1 MISIQ
6 VNNSGYVSNTRDT
19 NNIMDYVNEIKGL
32 PFGIYRYDN
41 LGEILY
47 HLNNKELITKY
58 FNNDDEFKK
67 IKGFLIVEKYNIP
80 SRFKFILDQKKNSK
94 INIVYAYIEN
104 NVISIA
110 DTMSGNNKFISYNEL
125 EKIGKN
131 NTTSLTY
138 NEKYPSKT
146 FILTHIFP
154 FSLFYNDSLYVTSN
168 TYNDDSDFTYD
179 NGISFN
185 RDMMMDMS
193 IDDLRTFY
201 MPNNNR
207 NRTLTNIINSNKLK

>member
-6 VNNSGYVSNTRDT
+6 VNNSGYVSNVRDT
-19 NNIMDYVNEIKGL
+19 SNIMDYINEIKGL

-47 HLNNKELITKY
+47 QLNNKELITKY
-58 FNNDDEFKK
+58 FDSDDEFKK
-67 IKGFLIVEKYNIP
+67 VKGFLIVEKYNIP

-94 INIVYAYIEN
+94 INIIYAYIEN
-104 NVISIA
+104 NDIYIA
-110 DTMSGNNKFISYNEL
+110 DTMSGNNKFISYNEM
-125 EKIGKN
+125 EEIGKN
-131 NTTSLTY
+131 NTTSLVY

-168 TYNDDSDFTYD
+168 IRDDRFDFTYD
-179 NGISFN
+179 NGVYLN
-185 RDMMMDMS
+185 RDVTSGDV
-193 IDDLRTFY
+193 RTFY
-201 MPNNNR
+201 LPNNNR

>member
-6 VNNSGYVSNTRDT
+6 VNNSGYVSNVRDT
-19 NNIMDYVNEIKGL
+19 NNIMDYINEIKGL

-47 HLNNKELITKY
+47 QLNNKELITKY
-58 FNNDDEFKK
+58 FDSDDEFKR

-104 NVISIA
+104 NTISIA
-110 DTMSGNNKFISYNEL
+110 DTISGNNKFISYNEL
-125 EKIGKN
+125 EQIGKN
-131 NTTSLTY
+131 STTSLTY

-146 FILTHIFP
+146 FILTHVFP

-168 TYNDDSDFTYD
+168 TYNDGFDYTYD
-179 NGISFN
+179 NGMYFN
-185 RDMMMDMS
+185 RDLSSGDV
-193 IDDLRTFY
+193 RTFY
-201 MPNNNR
+201 LPNNNR

>member
-6 VNNSGYVSNTRDT
+6 VNNSGYVSNVRDT
-19 NNIMDYVNEIKGL
+19 NNIMDYINEIKGL

-47 HLNNKELITKY
+47 QINNKELITKY
-58 FNNDDEFKK
+58 FDSDDEFKK
-67 IKGFLIVEKYNIP
+67 VKGFLIVEKYNIP
-80 SRFKFILDQKKNSK
+80 SRFKFILDQKKDSK

-104 NVISIA
+104 NTISIA
-110 DTMSGNNKFISYNEL
+110 DTISGNNKFISYNEL
-125 EKIGKN
+125 EKIGKD

-168 TYNDDSDFTYD
+168 IRDDRFDFTYD
-179 NGISFN
+179 NGVYLN
-185 RDMMMDMS
+185 RDVTSGDV
-193 IDDLRTFY
+193 RTFY

>member
-6 VNNSGYVSNTRDT
+6 VNNSGYVSNIRDT
-19 NNIMDYVNEIKGL
+19 NNIMDYINEIKGL

-47 HLNNKELITKY
+47 QINNKELITKY
-58 FNNDDEFKK
+58 FDNDDEFKK
-67 IKGFLIVEKYNIP
+67 VKGFLIVEKYNIP

-94 INIVYAYIEN
+94 INIIYAYIDN
-104 NVISIA
+104 NDIYIA

-131 NTTSLTY
+131 NTTSLVY

-168 TYNDDSDFTYD
+168 IRDDRFDFTYD
-179 NGISFN
+179 NGVYLN
-185 RDMMMDMS
+185 RDLTSGDV
-193 IDDLRTFY
+193 RTFY

>member
-6 VNNSGYVSNTRDT
+6 VNNSGYVSNIRDT
-19 NNIMDYVNEIKGL
+19 NNIMDYINEIKGL

-47 HLNNKELITKY
+47 QINNKELITKY
-58 FNNDDEFKK
+58 FDSDDEFKK
-67 IKGFLIVEKYNIP
+67 VKGFLIVEKYNIP
-80 SRFKFILDQKKNSK
+80 RRFKFILDQKKNSK
-94 INIVYAYIEN
+94 INIIYAYIDN
-104 NVISIA
+104 NDIYIA
-110 DTMSGNNKFISYNEL
+110 DTMSGNNKFMSYNEM
-125 EKIGKN
+125 EEIGKN
-131 NTTSLTY
+131 NTTSLVY

-168 TYNDDSDFTYD
+168 IRDDRFDFTYD
-179 NGISFN
+179 NGVYLS
-185 RDMMMDMS
+185 RDVTSGDV
-193 IDDLRTFY
+193 RTFY

>member
-6 VNNSGYVSNTRDT
+6 VNNSGYVSNVRDT
-19 NNIMDYVNEIKGL
+19 NNIMDYINEIKGL

-47 HLNNKELITKY
+47 QINNKELITKY
-58 FNNDDEFKK
+58 FDSDDEFKK

-94 INIVYAYIEN
+94 INIIYAYIDN
-104 NVISIA
+104 NDIYIA
-110 DTMSGNNKFISYNEL
+110 DTMSGNNKFISYNEM
-125 EKIGKN
+125 EEIGKN
-131 NTTSLTY
+131 NTTSLIY

-168 TYNDDSDFTYD
+168 IRDDRFDFTYD
-179 NGISFN
+179 NGVYLN
-185 RDMMMDMS
+185 RDVTSGDV
-193 IDDLRTFY
+193 RTFY

>member
-6 VNNSGYVSNTRDT
+6 VNNSGYVSNVRDT
-19 NNIMDYVNEIKGL
+19 NNIMDYINEIKGL

-47 HLNNKELITKY
+47 QINNKELITKY
-58 FNNDDEFKK
+58 FDSDDEFKK

-94 INIVYAYIEN
+94 INIIYAYIDN
-104 NVISIA
+104 NDIYIA
-110 DTMSGNNKFISYNEL
+110 DTMSGNNKFISYNEI
-125 EKIGKN
+125 EEIGKN
-131 NTTSLTY
+131 NTTSLVY
-138 NEKYPSKT
+138 NERYPSKT

-168 TYNDDSDFTYD
+168 IRDDRFDFTYD
-179 NGISFN
+179 NGVYLN
-185 RDMMMDMS
+185 RDVTSGDV
-193 IDDLRTFY
+193 RTFY

>member
-6 VNNSGYVSNTRDT
+6 VNNSGYVSNVRDT
-19 NNIMDYVNEIKGL
+19 NNIMDYINEIKGL

-47 HLNNKELITKY
+47 QLNNKELITNY
-58 FNNDDEFKK
+58 FDSDDEFKR

-94 INIVYAYIEN
+94 INIIYAYIEN
-104 NVISIA
+104 NDIYIA

-131 NTTSLTY
+131 NTTSLAY

-168 TYNDDSDFTYD
+168 IRDDRFDFTYD
-179 NGISFN
+179 NGIYLN
-185 RDMMMDMS
+185 RDVTSGDV
-193 IDDLRTFY
+193 RTFY